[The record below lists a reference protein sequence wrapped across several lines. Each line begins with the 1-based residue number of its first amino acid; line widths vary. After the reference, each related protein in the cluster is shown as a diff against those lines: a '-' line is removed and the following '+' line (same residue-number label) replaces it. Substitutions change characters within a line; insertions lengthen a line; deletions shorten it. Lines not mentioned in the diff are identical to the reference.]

1 MDTLV
6 QISIDSRHFE
16 SLSSS
21 EEDYDINEDS
31 DSDGVAEPIC
41 KKRKKKLDSLKRKM
55 LLKRKEKIW
64 NEVCQYAGEENVAEW
79 RVLGLLL
86 TRSSNKDAKR
96 IGQELWT
103 NTKSEGKLP
112 VEPAMTMMMDSKLG
126 RATYNSQ
133 REKRMPGI
141 STYYFCYMAFTI
153 ISSLSTS
160 KLSISSISGNVPK
173 LCHMSHQLHSHMCV
187 KYICYQC
194 SKLISTSIVI

>member
-1 MDTLV
+1 
-6 QISIDSRHFE
+6 
-16 SLSSS
+16 
-21 EEDYDINEDS
+21 
-31 DSDGVAEPIC
+31 
-41 KKRKKKLDSLKRKM
+41 M

-133 REKRMPGI
+133 RKLLDAWN
-141 STYYFCYMAFTI
+141 STYYLPGSTFEECNTLSHHKFTI
-153 ISSLSTS
+153 LMPTMLGYIF
-160 KLSISSISGNVPK
+160 
-173 LCHMSHQLHSHMCV
+173 HSH
-187 KYICYQC
+187 KAW
-194 SKLISTSIVI
+194 K